1 MVEKTDPQGTLPRG
15 VLQAWGQDKPQTRP
29 GPKAMLSI
37 AGIAASAIS
46 LADTDGAEALSLGR
60 IAERL
65 GVTANALYRYVDSR
79 DDLDVI
85 VHDQALGAP
94 AGIGPGEDWASAAA
108 AWCRALRQRYERHPW
123 LTDLRIRIPFAPN
136 ALAWLDNLLERLEPS
151 GMSGRQAL
159 QAAGLLDGYVRAR
172 AGAERDVAREGSSA
186 DPEALVD
193 RIGAH
198 RFSARLP
205 RVSALISDGH
215 FRQAAAGAD
224 EDFEFG
230 LAAILNG
237 LRRLPR
243 HDAGPRKS

>member
-1 MVEKTDPQGTLPRG
+1 MDPQNALPKG
-15 VLQAWGQDKPQTRP
+15 VLQAWGQDKAQTRP

-46 LADTDGAEALSLGR
+46 LADAEGAQALSLGR

-94 AGIGPGEDWASAAA
+94 SGIDPGEDWAAAA
-108 AWCRALRQRYERHPW
+108 GAWCRALRRRYELHPW
-123 LTDLRIRIPFAPN
+123 LSDLRIRVPFAPN
-136 ALAWLDNLLERLEPS
+136 ALAWLNNLLERLEPS
-151 GMSGRQAL
+151 GMSERQAL

-172 AGAERDVAREGSSA
+172 AGAERDLGREGDSTN
-186 DPEALVD
+186 PGALVD
-193 RIGAH
+193 RIGAE

-205 RVSALISDGH
+205 RVAALISDGLY
-215 FRQAAAGAD
+215 RRTETGAD

-230 LAAILNG
+230 LESILFG
-237 LRRLPR
+237 LRRFSG
-243 HDAGPRKS
+243 DAASHRTP